1 MEAKQELEL
10 REYITDVSVVSQS
23 SRWSSTIEDEV
34 QQLDYQFGVLEE
46 DIRLLKATINIEEL
60 NNEER
65 LW

>member
-10 REYITDVSVVSQS
+10 REYITDVGVVSQS

>member
-1 MEAKQELEL
+1 METKQELEL
-10 REYITDVSVVSQS
+10 REYITDVGVVSQP